1 MTSIRVSRELQ
12 AVLAR
17 EGQRAPRRDG
27 VLGTSDEG
35 SDAIGQGADQE
46 AGFELATIRLTVG
59 CSAAELPKHE
69 PKPSSARFSFNK
81 QGEPLPGIYEATPM
95 EIAAQFA
102 AISRAQIRRR
112 SYEMAAPDCQIDRNL
127 AVRIIV
133 MARSMERESY
143 KRRARYQHRGVLGD
157 LGLALL
163 ELLLNFGTQSNTSR
177 HTVIVPGIYRGE
189 YSSPRRDHAPAR
201 GLSRRARAGR
211 QHPA

>member
-1 MTSIRVSRELQ
+1 MTSIPVSRELQ

-81 QGEPLPGIYEATPM
+81 QGEPLPGIYEVTPM

-163 ELLLNFGTQSNTSR
+163 ELLLNFGR
-177 HTVIVPGIYRGE
+177 KY
-189 YSSPRRDHAPAR
+189 
-201 GLSRRARAGR
+201 GR
-211 QHPA
+211 IFPLCHLAAD